1 MNKNL
6 DKNAVA
12 MRPLHDTANADRNYW
27 LSRTIV
33 ERSEALEFLREQ
45 YIAMT
50 YETPRPE
57 FQRICR
63 IVERKRG

>member
-6 DKNAVA
+6 DKNAVAMA

-33 ERSEALEFLREQ
+33 QRAEALEFLREQ

-50 YETPRPE
+50 YETRP
-57 FQRICR
+57 ISANLSNC
-63 IVERKRG
+63 